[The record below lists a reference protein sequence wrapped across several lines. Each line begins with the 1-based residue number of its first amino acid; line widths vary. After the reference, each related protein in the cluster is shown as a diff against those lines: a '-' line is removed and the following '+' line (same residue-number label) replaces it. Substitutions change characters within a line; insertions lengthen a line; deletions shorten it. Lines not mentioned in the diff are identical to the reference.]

1 MPVKSVQMNV
11 LSNSKAAKADL
22 QDVSREADKLGAKVV
37 KVRASVDDQTAGPF
51 NVIERKVQRA
61 NGQSVIIRVKADDA
75 DADVKLDNIERKIK
89 ALDGKEAKVQLKV
102 GSSDLE
108 KASAMLAGFDK
119 IVTLTDADAG
129 KFAKVMAAVNLA
141 TGIAEPVVA
150 GLTVGVLALG
160 SSLVA
165 GGLGLGAFGLALL
178 GPIKNNKQL
187 KSALTDAENA
197 VFKWGDSLAKFTM
210 PPIFAALKLVN
221 PLLKDMSPFVKAAA
235 SAIDVLIGQLSKG
248 VGSSGFAGWLKS
260 ELPLVKPSIVNLG
273 DSVGHVIMGIMGIF
287 HAFNPSAVSMSK
299 GLDDITAKFEK
310 WGQQLGSS
318 SGFQKLMDMF
328 HSDTPVVMNDL
339 SKLGGIIVH
348 VGSDMADMNTFAN
361 SRSIFQLAGFVLTLV
376 NALAKAHPELVTDAL
391 YTLAFLDAVK
401 KLSAGLGQL
410 KEGVTTLHSV
420 GSAVVGLGGNLSNM
434 KKGMNDS
441 EVAASEAS
449 GAWGTFGGK
458 IGTVKTGLS
467 NFKGGMNDAEVATSD
482 ASGVMGTLGGKLSVV
497 GSSLVSFGAA
507 IFKVSTY
514 TKIWTGVQ
522 AALDVVMDANPVI
535 LIAAAIVVLIGVI
548 VLLAVKFK
556 PVRDFFIAAWKDIL
570 VAAQAVWG
578 WLKANWPLLL
588 EIIGGPI
595 AVAAVQ
601 IYKHFSDIKA
611 WAFDAW
617 AWIKNNWPYL
627 AGALFGPIGIA
638 AAAIYKHFSDIE
650 QWAKDVWNWIRGNW
664 GAIENWIESPIRAA
678 VNVASSLLGTL
689 KNDFSNALSWIKS
702 LFSSMWSGIEGGF
715 RSAIGT
721 LGTILRSIEG
731 AFSTPIKF
739 VVNDIWDPMAG
750 LFNKVS
756 HFIGFTL
763 PTLHMAEGG
772 LVGGIGHKT
781 QDANL
786 VALSRGET
794 VISAQTSQIIAP
806 TLRAYGVP
814 GYAHGGGRGGD
825 PNATPRKIDT
835 ALLPSGGIQD
845 SFAAGFKWTEGELA
859 KLANFT
865 LKQIADAVFAP
876 INALLG
882 HIPGT
887 PQVANML
894 ENMIK
899 SVLSALVGDIKN
911 KATASAATLADGPAG
926 GATGS
931 EMANGKELYNYLLSN
946 VFGGH
951 KIAAA
956 GATAS
961 IWGEST
967 WNPFA
972 QGTGGRG
979 LIGWTPP
986 GTISNADF
994 SGGMKTQLPA
1004 IIRFIQTSG
1013 DEGVIR
1019 EMMSATSVLQAANEW
1034 GKGVE
1039 RYGINDVHSTG
1050 LSLAA
1055 GFMGQAAAP
1064 SAPKGGVSTSPVTG
1078 EQSFN
1083 GYSYGSGG
1091 MIREPVIGQGLF
1103 SGAAYRFAENGP
1115 ERVLPNS
1122 ASGGGDTYY
1131 ITVAGDSDPDGAA
1144 LRIIQ
1149 KVRDY
1154 KRHHGNQ
1161 PTNIG

>member
-1 MPVKSVQMNV
+1 MPVKSVQLNV
-11 LSNSKAAKADL
+11 LSNSKAAKQDL
-22 QDVSREADKLGAKVV
+22 QDITNEANKLGAKVV
-37 KVRASVDDQTAGPF
+37 KIRAGVDDQTQGPF

-61 NGQSVIIRVKADDA
+61 NGQAVVIRVKADDV
-75 DADVKLDNIERKIK
+75 DADVKLDNLERKIK
-89 ALDGKEAKVQLKV
+89 QLDGKEAKVQLKV

-160 SSLVA
+160 SSLIA

-178 GPIKNNKQL
+178 GPIKSNKQL
-187 KSALTDAENA
+187 KAAIADAENA
-197 VFKWGDSLAKFTM
+197 VFKWGDSLSKFTM

-221 PLLKDMSPFVKAAA
+221 PLLKDMTPFVKAAA

-248 VGSSGFAGWLKS
+248 VGSAGFAGWLKS
-260 ELPLVKPSIVNLG
+260 ELPLVKPAIVNLG

-287 HAFNPSAVSMSK
+287 HAFNPSATSMSK

-318 SGFQKLMDMF
+318 SGFAKLMDMF

-361 SRSIFQLAGFVLTLV
+361 SRSIFQMAGFVLTLV

-391 YTLAFLDAVK
+391 YMLAFLDAVK
-401 KLSAGLGQL
+401 KLSTGLASL

-420 GSAVVGLGGNLSNM
+420 GSAVSALPGGLSNL

-441 EVAASEAS
+441 EIAASEAS

-458 IGTVKTGLS
+458 LGNVKTGLS

-535 LIAAAIVVLIGVI
+535 LIAAAVVVLIGVI

-570 VAAQAVWG
+570 SAAQAVWG

-601 IYKHFSDIKA
+601 IFKHFSDIKG

-638 AAAIYKHFSDIE
+638 AALIYKHFNDIE
-650 QWAKDVWNWIRGNW
+650 GWAKDVWNWIRGEW
-664 GAIENWIESPIRAA
+664 PAIQGFLTAPISDA
-678 VNVASSLLGTL
+678 VNVASRLINNL
-689 KNDFSNALSWIKS
+689 KNDFSNAATDIKNF
-702 LFSSMWSGIEGGF
+702 FSSMWGNIESGFRGAISVLSGILNG
-715 RSAIGT
+715 
-721 LGTILRSIEG
+721 LRA
-731 AFSTPIKF
+731 AFQNPIRF
-739 VVNDIWDPMAG
+739 VIDDVWDPLAG
-750 LFNKVS
+750 LWNKIAGAV
-756 HFIGFTL
+756 HLPTL
-763 PTLHMAEGG
+763 PTAHMATGG
-772 LVGGIGHKT
+772 VVGGIGHKT
-781 QDANL
+781 QDSNL
-786 VALSRGET
+786 VALSRGEIVVPAT
-794 VISAQTSQIIAP
+794 TAEINAP
-806 TLRAYGVP
+806 TFRAMGIP
-814 GYAHGGGRGGD
+814 GFAHGGGRGGQAG
-825 PNATPRKIDT
+825 PPRKIDT
-835 ALLPSGGIQD
+835 ALLPAGGIQD
-845 SFAAGFKWTEGELA
+845 SIIDVAKAGFKWTTTELA
-859 KLANFT
+859 SMANWA
-865 LKQIADAVFAP
+865 LSKIESVVFNG
-876 INALLG
+876 IGGLIG
-882 HIPGT
+882 KIPGGDELS
-887 PQVANML
+887 QML
-894 ENMIK
+894 MTILKDLLAFGDQTIK
-899 SVLSALVGDIKN
+899 TGAQG
-911 KATASAATLADGPAG
+911 AQTTLADGPLGSGGSAG
-926 GATGS
+926 
-931 EMANGKELYNYLLSN
+931 EMANGAQLYNYLLQN
-946 VFGGH
+946 VFDGH

-986 GTISNADF
+986 GTISNAAF

-1013 DEGVIR
+1013 DEGVIN
-1019 EMMSATSVLQAANEW
+1019 EMKGAGSVLQAANEW

-1039 RYGINDVHSTG
+1039 RYGINDVHSEG
-1050 LSLAA
+1050 LALATQIMGGIGTA
-1055 GFMGQAAAP
+1055 AQEKGFKAAP
-1064 SAPKGGVSTSPVTG
+1064 SQTKVHAFAAGGIIP
-1078 EQSFN
+1078 
-1083 GYSYGSGG
+1083 
-1091 MIREPVIGQGLF
+1091 EPVAGIGLM
-1103 SGAAYRFAENGP
+1103 SGDSYRFAEHGS
-1115 ERVLPNS
+1115 ERVIP
-1122 ASGGGDTYY
+1122 SGGSGGDVYY